1 MPDRIL
7 RTSAGVLGGFT
18 IILGLTY
25 AWIGITWLI
34 SPTPT
39 RLAGIEWAPINA
51 HTVGIWWVA
60 GGLVAL
66 IGGAW
71 SVRPVAAGIG
81 AFAAILTPAV
91 VAGIFLV
98 SVWHGNDHGLIT
110 AGSYAPYALLAAW
123 VTWRAGR
130 SSEDTARAL
139 AATARHD
146 SQEGRV

>member
-7 RTSAGVLGGFT
+7 RTSAGVLGGFI

-25 AWIGITWLI
+25 VWLGITWLI

-71 SVRPVAAGIG
+71 SVRPVAAGVG
-81 AFAAILTPAV
+81 AFAAVI
-91 VAGIFLV
+91 
-98 SVWHGNDHGLIT
+98 GN
-110 AGSYAPYALLAAW
+110 
-123 VTWRAGR
+123 
-130 SSEDTARAL
+130 RAL
-139 AATARHD
+139 DGVEAFYL
-146 SQEGRV
+146 

>member
-7 RTSAGVLGGFT
+7 RTSAGVLGGFI

-25 AWIGITWLI
+25 TWLGITWLI

-71 SVRPVAAGIG
+71 SARPVAAGIG

-98 SVWHGNDHGLIT
+98 SVWHGNDRGLIT

-123 VTWRAGR
+123 VTWRSGR
-130 SSEDTARAL
+130 ASEDTAHTL
-139 AATARHD
+139 AAARHD
-146 SQEGRV
+146 SQEDRV

>member
-7 RTSAGVLGGFT
+7 RSSAGVLGGFI

-25 AWIGITWLI
+25 AWLGITWLI

-39 RLAGIEWAPINA
+39 RLAGIEWAPIGS
-51 HTVGIWWVA
+51 HTVGIWWIA

-81 AFAAILTPAV
+81 ASAAILTPAV
-91 VAGIFLV
+91 VAGLFLV
-98 SVWHGNDHGLIT
+98 SVWHGNDHGIIT

-123 VTWRAGR
+123 ATWRSGR
-130 SSEDTARAL
+130 ASEDTAHAI
-139 AATARHD
+139 ATARHD
-146 SQEGRV
+146 PQEGRV